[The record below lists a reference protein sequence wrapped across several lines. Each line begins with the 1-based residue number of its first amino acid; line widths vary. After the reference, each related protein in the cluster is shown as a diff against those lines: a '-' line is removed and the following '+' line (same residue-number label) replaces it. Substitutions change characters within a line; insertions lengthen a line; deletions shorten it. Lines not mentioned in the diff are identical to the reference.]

1 MLVLHNGAP
10 VVAMSPPTVT
20 QSWPKKMRLN
30 AELIPITAVPPAPAS
45 CILHPPSA
53 IRHPASSILDH
64 LDQRTSTLIGLAS
77 NLAANARSAV
87 NKSRRTR

>member
-10 VVAMSPPTVT
+10 VVAMSPPTDT

-30 AELIPITAVPPAPAS
+30 AELIPITAVPPAP
-45 CILHPPSA
+45 SA
-53 IRHPASSILDH
+53 ILHPASSILDH